1 MKTKLFLTGLALA
14 AMVTFASA
22 QVGNGNGNGYG
33 NGVCDGTCENFVD
46 ANNDGICDNYAE
58 GTQAGNGYRRG
69 PAANAANAVAQE
81 LGQAFRHG
89 QTAVTTRPFGYGQGR
104 GPASEGRHLYGPGYR
119 VNSEE

>member
-14 AMVTFASA
+14 AMVTIASA
-22 QVGNGNGNGYG
+22 QVGNGNGSGD
-33 NGVCDGTCENFVD
+33 GVCDGTCENFVD

-58 GTQAGNGYRRG
+58 GNQTGNGLRRGLAGNGT
-69 PAANAANAVAQE
+69 NAVAE
-81 LGQAFRHG
+81 GLGQAFRHG
-89 QTAVTTRPFGYGQGR
+89 QTAATGRTFGFVQGR